1 MVSGRALAGYPAVVD
16 RWDAVDDYIVDTFD
30 LDDDVLRA
38 AVAASVAAGMP
49 QIQVSAALGRF
60 LNLEAR
66 AIGARRILEIGTLAG
81 YSSIWLARALPPDGR
96 LVTLELSAKHAEVA
110 RANLALAGLDAVAE
124 VRVGPAAKSLAALVA
139 DNVEPFD
146 MVFIDADKEGYPDYL
161 EWSLRVTRPGSLIVA
176 DNVVRGGAIIDA
188 DHADS
193 RVEGIR
199 HFNEILARDPR
210 VSSTILQTV
219 GTKGYDGIAFAL
231 VRAAS

>member
-1 MVSGRALAGYPAVVD
+1 MTPDTWS
-16 RWDAVDDYIVDTFD
+16 AVDDYVGSLFVPPDPG
-30 LDDDVLRA
+30 LDGAQRA
-38 AVAASVAAGMP
+38 ASAAGLP
-49 QIQVSAALGRF
+49 PIAVSAAQGKF
-60 LNLEAR
+60 LHILAR
-66 AIGARRILEIGTLAG
+66 LHRTRRILEIGTLAG

-96 LVTLELSAKHAEVA
+96 LVTLELSSKHAEVA

-124 VRVGPAAKSLAALVA
+124 VHVGPAAESLAALVA

-193 RVEGIR
+193 RVQGIR

-219 GTKGYDGIAFAL
+219 GTKGYDGIAF
-231 VRAAS
+231 